1 MKNEKERKQK
11 QKREAKLPHIS
22 YSELKNW
29 CHCPFYHKLVNIDKI
44 KVFEGNEYT
53 AFGTAIHAVCES
65 MLIEKDMAN
74 DDAGNIFT
82 EQFRKELQD
91 LGNDELK
98 KELVVSMARQAKLII
113 PEVYSALD
121 EYFGEYEVVSTEEKL
136 YEPIDGIDD
145 YLFKGFIDLV
155 VKTADGK
162 YHIIDW
168 KTCSWGW
175 NSKKRSDKMILYQL
189 VLYKHYY
196 CKKHDIEPENIE
208 IHFAL
213 LKRTAKSNI
222 IELFKVTS
230 GNKRTNNALD
240 LLYRA
245 IKTIKNKV
253 HIKNRLSCTAG
264 YGCELYKTKYC
275 K

>member
-1 MKNEKERKQK
+1 V
-11 QKREAKLPHIS
+11 S
-22 YSELKNW
+22 G
-29 CHCPFYHKLVNIDKI
+29 
-44 KVFEGNEYT
+44 FEGNEYT
-53 AFGTAIHAVCES
+53 AFGSAIHAVCEN
-65 MLIEKDMAN
+65 MLIEKNMLN
-74 DDAGNIFT
+74 EDADNIFT
-82 EQFRKELQD
+82 EQFRKELRSLENDD
-91 LGNDELK
+91 LNK
-98 KELVVSMARQAKLII
+98 KLVVSMAKQAKVII
-113 PEVYSALD
+113 PAVYSALD

-136 YEPIDGIDD
+136 YEPIDDIED

-162 YHIIDW
+162 YHIVDW

-175 NSKKRSDKMILYQL
+175 PAKKRSDKMILYQL

-196 CKKHDIEPENIE
+196 CKKHDIDPENAE

-230 GNKRTNNALD
+230 GSKRINNALE
-240 LLYRA
+240 LLYKA

-264 YGCELYKTKYC
+264 YGCEFYKTKHC
-275 K
+275 T